1 MIVPVLGTVS
11 GCPEQGQDEVGG
23 ESVRKK
29 LETLGLQRQASN
41 RVWQFRLY
49 ASSVGD
55 GSTCYSLQAWRLFY
69 KHKCLKMAN

>member
-29 LETLGLQRQASN
+29 LGTLGLQRQASN

-49 ASSVGD
+49 ASWN
-55 GSTCYSLQAWRLFY
+55 TRC
-69 KHKCLKMAN
+69 